1 MPSGKVFAMGRILAS
16 MMVLAM
22 APQIDGICEISCG
35 GFWDSYSD
43 RSEAELSL
51 ATALATALQ

>member
-1 MPSGKVFAMGRILAS
+1 MGRILAS